1 MAVSREASRAGERG
15 SLRNLIAAI
24 ATIVVADIGFGLTY
38 PLLNVILDAR
48 HVDAAVIGLNAAMG
62 PLGII
67 AAGPFIPRLARNV
80 GGRRLALAAM
90 IAIILVLLSFP
101 LFPAVEIWFVTR
113 FLFGVAGGTLYTL
126 SEAWILGFA
135 PADARGRVAAIYG
148 SMLSLGFSAGPFLL
162 PYTGV
167 EGYLPFVLAAILV
180 GLSALPLFFIDLADT
195 EGREALGTTMLGF
208 ARRAPLL
215 LFAVA
220 TLTMFDAVMLA
231 FFPIFGLRSGLD
243 LKTASWAL
251 AVAIAG
257 NAVLQYPVGWLADRW
272 SRQGVLWAA
281 VSLTPL
287 LALSLPFV
295 VLTSLLWPVAL
306 LLGTSAYAVYIIA
319 MTVMGDRFQGS
330 DLVAGSAAFAA
341 MWGVGGIIGPPL
353 AGFALDLLGPSG
365 IAFTMTAI
373 YAGLIAGLWLSGGE
387 LVRERMANSE

>member
-1 MAVSREASRAGERG
+1 MAVSREPSRAGEPG
-15 SLRNLIAAI
+15 SLKNLTAAI

-38 PLLNVILDAR
+38 PLLNVILESR
-48 HVDAAVIGLNAAMG
+48 RIDAAVIGLNAAMG

-67 AAGPFIPRLARNV
+67 LSGPFIPRLAARF
-80 GGRRLALAAM
+80 GGKRLALAAM

-101 LFPAVEIWFVTR
+101 LFPAIEVWFATR

-135 PADARGRVAAIYG
+135 PPHMRGRVAAIYG
-148 SMLSLGFSAGPFLL
+148 SALSLGFSLGPFLL

-167 EGYLPFVLAAILV
+167 EGWLPFVLAAMLV
-180 GLSALPLFFIDLADT
+180 AISALPLVFIDLAD
-195 EGREALGTTMLGF
+195 GRHAPPGGGTTVLGF
-208 ARRAPLL
+208 VRRAPLL

-257 NAVLQYPVGWLADRW
+257 NALLQYPVGWLADRW
-272 SRQGVLWAA
+272 SRQGVLWIAA
-281 VSLTPL
+281 VATPL
-287 LALSLPFV
+287 LAMSLPFV
-295 VLTSLLWPVAL
+295 VTTPWLWPVAL
-306 LLGTSAYAVYIIA
+306 LLGTCAYAVYIIA

-330 DLVAGSAAFAA
+330 DLVAGSAAFGA

-365 IAFTMTAI
+365 IAITLTAI
-373 YAGLIAGLWLSGGE
+373 YVGLIAGLLLARGE
-387 LVRERMANSE
+387 LVRE

>member
-1 MAVSREASRAGERG
+1 MAVSREPSRAGERG

-38 PLLNVILDAR
+38 PLLNVILESR
-48 HVDAAVIGLNAAMG
+48 RIDAAVIGLNAAMG

-67 AAGPFIPRLARNV
+67 LSGPFIPRLAARF
-80 GGRRLALAAM
+80 GGRPLALAAM

-101 LFPAVEIWFVTR
+101 LFPAIEMWFVTR

-135 PADARGRVAAIYG
+135 PPDARGRVAAIYG

-162 PYTGV
+162 PYAGV
-167 EGYLPFVLAAILV
+167 EGWLPFVLAAMLV
-180 GLSALPLFFIDLADT
+180 AVSALPLLFIDLDD
-195 EGREALGTTMLGF
+195 GRHEHTGGTTMLGF
-208 ARRAPLL
+208 VRRAPLL

-272 SRQGVLWAA
+272 SRQGVLWIAA
-281 VSLTPL
+281 IATPL
-287 LALSLPFV
+287 LAMSLPFV
-295 VLTSLLWPVAL
+295 VTTPLLWPVAL

-319 MTVMGDRFQGS
+319 MTVMADRFQGS
-330 DLVAGSAAFAA
+330 DLVAGSAAFGA
-341 MWGVGGIIGPPL
+341 MWGVGGIVGPPV
-353 AGFALDLLGPSG
+353 AGIALDLLGPPG
-365 IAFTMTAI
+365 IAVTLTAI
-373 YAGLIAGLWLSGGE
+373 YVGLIAGLLLARGE
-387 LVRERMANSE
+387 LVRQ

>member
-1 MAVSREASRAGERG
+1 MAVSRAAGRAGGRG
-15 SLRNLIAAI
+15 SNQNLIAAI

-38 PLLNVILDAR
+38 PLLNVILEAR

-67 AAGPFIPRLARNV
+67 AAGPFIPRLARHW
-80 GGRRLALAAM
+80 GGQRLALAA
-90 IAIILVLLSFP
+90 IVAIILVLLSFP
-101 LFPAVEIWFVTR
+101 LLPAIEVWFVTR
-113 FLFGVAGGTLYTL
+113 FLFGAAGGTLYTL

-135 PADARGRVAAIYG
+135 PGEARGRVAAIYG
-148 SMLSLGFSAGPFLL
+148 SMLSLGFSAGPFLM

-167 EGYLPFVLAAILV
+167 EGYLPFVLAAILA
-180 GLSALPLFFIDLADT
+180 GLSALPLLFIDLAGTDG
-195 EGREALGTTMLGF
+195 EGAGGTTMLGF

-215 LFAVA
+215 LLAVA

-272 SRQGVLWAA
+272 SRQGVLWIA
-281 VSLTPL
+281 VIATPL
-287 LALSLPFV
+287 LALSLPAV
-295 VLTSLLWPVAL
+295 VLTPLLWPVAL
-306 LLGTSAYAVYIIA
+306 LLGTCAYAVYIIA
-319 MTVMGDRFQGS
+319 MTVMGDRFQGR

-353 AGFALDLLGPSG
+353 AGFALDLIGPSG
-365 IAFTMTAI
+365 IVFTMAAI
-373 YAGLIAGLWLSGGE
+373 YAGLIAGLWLAQGQ
-387 LVRERMANSE
+387 LVRKA

>member
-1 MAVSREASRAGERG
+1 MAVSREPSRAGERG
-15 SLRNLIAAI
+15 SLKNLIAAI

-38 PLLNVILDAR
+38 PLLNIILEAR
-48 HVDAAVIGLNAAMG
+48 KVDAAVIGLNAAMG

-67 AAGPFIPRLARNV
+67 AAGPFIPRLAERF
-80 GGRRLALAAM
+80 GGKRVALAAM
-90 IAIILVLLSFP
+90 IAIIVALLSFP
-101 LFPAVEIWFVTR
+101 LFPAVEVWFLTR

-167 EGYLPFVLAAILV
+167 EGWLPFVLASTLV
-180 GLSALPLFFIDLADT
+180 ALSALPLLVISLDDGQHERA
-195 EGREALGTTMLGF
+195 GGTTMLGF

-272 SRQGVLWAA
+272 SRKGVLWLAA
-281 VSLTPL
+281 IATPL

-295 VLTSLLWPVAL
+295 VTTPLLWPVAL

-319 MTVMGDRFQGS
+319 MTVMGDRFQGR

-341 MWGVGGIIGPPL
+341 MWGVGGMIGPPV
-353 AGFALDLLGPSG
+353 AGSALDLLGPSG

-373 YAGLIAGLWLSGGE
+373 YGGLIAGLLLARGE
-387 LVRERMANSE
+387 LVRSSE

>member
-1 MAVSREASRAGERG
+1 MAVSREPSRAGERG

-38 PLLNVILDAR
+38 PLLNVILESR
-48 HVDAAVIGLNAAMG
+48 RIDAAVIGLNAAMG

-67 AAGPFIPRLARNV
+67 LSGPFIPRLAARF
-80 GGRRLALAAM
+80 GGRPLALAAM

-101 LFPAVEIWFVTR
+101 LFPAIEMWFVTR

-167 EGYLPFVLAAILV
+167 EGWLPFVLAAMLV
-180 GLSALPLFFIDLADT
+180 AVSALPLLFIDLDD
-195 EGREALGTTMLGF
+195 GRHEHAGGTTMLGF
-208 ARRAPLL
+208 VRRAPLL

-272 SRQGVLWAA
+272 SRQGVLWIAA
-281 VSLTPL
+281 IATPL
-287 LALSLPFV
+287 LAMSLPFV
-295 VLTSLLWPVAL
+295 VTTPLLWPVAL

-319 MTVMGDRFQGS
+319 MTVMADRFQGS
-330 DLVAGSAAFAA
+330 DLVAGSAAFGA
-341 MWGVGGIIGPPL
+341 MWGVGGIVGPPV
-353 AGFALDLLGPSG
+353 AGIALDLLGPPG
-365 IAFTMTAI
+365 IAVTLTAI
-373 YAGLIAGLWLSGGE
+373 YVGLIAGLLLARGE
-387 LVRERMANSE
+387 LVRSSE

>member
-1 MAVSREASRAGERG
+1 MAVSRVASRAGERG

-38 PLLNVILDAR
+38 PLLNVILEAR
-48 HVDAAVIGLNAAMG
+48 HVDAAVIGLNTAMG

-67 AAGPFIPRLARNV
+67 AAGPFIPRLARDL
-80 GGRRLALAAM
+80 GGRRLALAAI
-90 IAIILVLLSFP
+90 IAIILVLLGFP

-113 FLFGVAGGTLYTL
+113 FLFGLAGGTLYTL

-135 PADARGRVAAIYG
+135 PAEARGRVAAIYG

-180 GLSALPLFFIDLADT
+180 GLSALPLFFIDLADR
-195 EGREALGTTMLGF
+195 EGNQAAGTTMLGF

-215 LFAVA
+215 LLAVA

-257 NAVLQYPVGWLADRW
+257 NALLQYPVGWLADRW
-272 SRQGVLWAA
+272 SRQGVLWVA
-281 VSLTPL
+281 VILTPL

-295 VLTSLLWPVAL
+295 VLTPLLWPVAL

-373 YAGLIAGLWLSGGE
+373 YVGLIAGLWLSGGE
-387 LVRERMANSE
+387 LVREANSE

>member
-1 MAVSREASRAGERG
+1 MAVSREPGRAGERG
-15 SLRNLIAAI
+15 SLKNLVAAI

-38 PLLNVILDAR
+38 PLLNIILESRHIDAT
-48 HVDAAVIGLNAAMG
+48 VIGLNAAMG

-67 AAGPFIPRLARNV
+67 LSGPFIPRLVARF

-101 LFPAVEIWFVTR
+101 LFPSIVVWFATR
-113 FLFGVAGGTLYTL
+113 FLFGVAGSTLYTL

-135 PADARGRVAAIYG
+135 PPDARGRVAAIYG
-148 SMLSLGFSAGPFLL
+148 SALSLGFSVGPFLL

-167 EGYLPFVLAAILV
+167 EGWLPFVLAALLV
-180 GLSALPLFFIDLADT
+180 ALSALPLFFIDLDDT
-195 EGREALGTTMLGF
+195 GLESAGSTTMLGF
-208 ARRAPLL
+208 VRRAPLL

-257 NAVLQYPVGWLADRW
+257 NAVLQYPIGWLADRW
-272 SRQGVLWAA
+272 SRQGVLWIAA
-281 VSLTPL
+281 IATPL
-287 LALSLPFV
+287 LAMSLPFV
-295 VLTSLLWPVAL
+295 VTTPLLWPVAL

-319 MTVMGDRFQGS
+319 MTVMGDRFRGS
-330 DLVAGSAAFAA
+330 DLVAGSAAFGA

-365 IAFTMTAI
+365 IAVTLTAI
-373 YAGLIAGLWLSGGE
+373 YVGLIAGLLLARGE
-387 LVRERMANSE
+387 LVRQ